1 MKLWKVEIG
10 KQRTERRRH
19 FLPRMGAG
27 WDQDG
32 SEAAAEK
39 MKLGKG
45 ENWETTLRFRA

>member
-1 MKLWKVEIG
+1 MG
-10 KQRTERRRH
+10 KEENWEKGSDRPRH

-45 ENWETTLRFRA
+45 ENRETTLRFRA